1 MTETNGRE
9 ISVALYDRLSTKRQG
24 EVGYAEEG
32 HLHELRERLAKMTP
46 PRRIVEEVP
55 DDPGEKRW
63 MQDRPGV
70 RRLKELARAGEIEEI
85 WAWSWERY
93 GQSPVPEILSLEFNE
108 RGVTMRSLDDGGE
121 GFGGEI
127 LRAVRSV
134 LSGQDMRDRVRKS
147 AMGKRAKARKGHVL
161 GAGAKARYGFRWV
174 HDGKG
179 KVVGYEPHEPEM
191 RTVRRIVGWL
201 AEGRSLY
208 FVQTILE
215 AEQVPAPRG
224 GDRWSRAAAK
234 RIVNEDCYLP
244 HSHEELAG
252 LVAERLMSEEVFA
265 GLDPAAGPFGI
276 VWYGR
281 TRSYY
286 VSTRSKQRRVE
297 QVPRSEWVAIPVP
310 LRGLGPGRAELER
323 ARASVA
329 DNRAT
334 ARVGARDCWEL
345 SRGFLRCGACGRSM
359 SAYRRRKAGGRILY
373 YYRCQP
379 PSAAHACA
387 NRESHRAEHLEYDA
401 VRLFEQYA
409 DRGVLLELYDEA
421 VRKQEEE
428 TGASGALKRRA
439 ALLENRSELEAER
452 RGYLRQNARG
462 VLPDAD
468 LDAMLAEVDEQ
479 REAIDAELAA
489 LEERAAAAQRLWAAR
504 GSLAASYNPVHAEWY
519 EDPDA
524 IQPGEWLT
532 LGAGPE
538 EIRRA
543 YRRYGARFEVD
554 GEGTLT
560 LRLSLGLDGG
570 ALHPELSQ
578 PWMRHPPPSGIRPT
592 FFTSRCA
599 M

>member
-1 MTETNGRE
+1 MTKTDGQE
-9 ISVALYDRLSTKRQG
+9 IPVALYDRLSTKRQG

-32 HLHELRERLAKMTP
+32 HVHELRERLAKMTP

-63 MQDRPGV
+63 MRDRPGV
-70 RRLKELARAGEIEEI
+70 RRLKELAQVGGIEEV

-93 GQSPVPEILSLEFNE
+93 GQSPVPEILSLELSE
-108 RGVTMRSLDDGGE
+108 HGVTMRSLDDGGE

-127 LRAVRSV
+127 VRAVRSV
-134 LSGQDMRDRVRKS
+134 ISGQDMRDRVRKA

-161 GAGAKARYGFRWV
+161 GAGPKPRYGFRLV
-174 HDGKG
+174 RDEKG

-191 RTVRRIVGWL
+191 AVVRRIVGWL

-208 FVQTILE
+208 FVQTALE
-215 AEQVPAPRG
+215 AERVPAPRG
-224 GDRWSRAAAK
+224 GIRWARKTAR
-234 RIVNEDCYLP
+234 RIVTEDAYLP
-244 HSHEELAG
+244 HSRDELAALVEEG
-252 LVAERLMSEEVFA
+252 LLAEEVFRS
-265 GLDPAAGPFGI
+265 LDPAAGPFGI
-276 VWYGR
+276 AWYGR
-281 TRSYY
+281 TRSRY
-286 VSTRSKQRRVE
+286 VSTRSKRRKVE
-297 QVPRSEWVAIPVP
+297 QVPRGEWVAIPVS
-310 LRGLGPGRAELER
+310 LEGSGLER
-323 ARASVA
+323 AKVEAARASVA
-329 DNRAT
+329 DNRAS
-334 ARVGARDCWEL
+334 AQVGDRDCWEL

-359 SAYRRRKAGGRILY
+359 SAYRRRKARGRVLY

-379 PSAAHACA
+379 PSAARACA
-387 NRESHRAEHLEYDA
+387 NRKSHPAEQLEYEA
-401 VRLFEQYA
+401 TRLFEQYA

-439 ALLENRSELEAER
+439 ALVEKRSELEAER

-468 LDAMLAEVDEQ
+468 LVAMLAEVDEQ

-489 LEERAAAAQRLWAAR
+489 VEKRAATAQRLWAAR
-504 GSLAASYNPVHAEWY
+504 SSLAASYSPLHAEWY

-560 LRLSLGLDGG
+560 LRLSLGLDGE
-570 ALHPELSQ
+570 ALHPELS
-578 PWMRHPPPSGIRPT
+578 PL
-592 FFTSRCA
+592 
-599 M
+599 

>member
-1 MTETNGRE
+1 MTETNRQE
-9 ISVALYDRLSTKRQG
+9 IAVALYDRLSTKRQG

-70 RRLKELARAGEIEEI
+70 RRLKELARAGGIEEI

-93 GQSPVPEILSLEFNE
+93 GQSPVPEVLSLELSE
-108 RGVTMRSLDDGGE
+108 HGVTMRSLDDGGE

-127 LRAVRSV
+127 VRAVRSV
-134 LSGQDMRDRVRKS
+134 ISGQDMRDRVRKA

-161 GAGAKARYGFRWV
+161 GTGPKPRYGFRLV
-174 HDGKG
+174 RDGKG
-179 KVVGYEPHEPEM
+179 KAIGYEPHETEM
-191 RTVRRIVGWL
+191 AVVRRIVGWL

-208 FVQTILE
+208 FVQTALE
-215 AEQVPAPRG
+215 AERVPAPHG
-224 GDRWSRAAAK
+224 GVRWARTAAK
-234 RIVNEDCYLP
+234 RIVTGDAYLP
-244 HSHEELAG
+244 HSQDELASLAEEG
-252 LVAERLMSEEVFA
+252 LLAEEVFR
-265 GLDPAAGPFGI
+265 GLNPSAGPFGI

-281 TRSYY
+281 TRSRY
-286 VSTRSKQRRVE
+286 VSTRSKRRKVE
-297 QVPRSEWVAIPVP
+297 QTPRSEWIAIPVS
-310 LRGLGPGRAELER
+310 LEGSGLER
-323 ARASVA
+323 AKVEAARASVA
-329 DNRAT
+329 DNRVSAQ
-334 ARVGARDCWEL
+334 VGDRECWEL
-345 SRGFLRCGACGRSM
+345 SRGFLRCGVCGRSM
-359 SAYRRRKAGGRILY
+359 SAYRRKKARGGALF

-379 PSAAHACA
+379 PSAVHVCA
-387 NRESHRAEHLEYDA
+387 NRKSHPAEQLEYEA
-401 VRLFEQYA
+401 TRLFERYA

-421 VRKQEEE
+421 VRKEE
-428 TGASGALKRRA
+428 TSASGALKRRA
-439 ALLENRSELEAER
+439 ALVENRLELEAER

-479 REAIDAELAA
+479 REAIDVELAA
-489 LEERAAAAQRLWAAR
+489 VEERAAATQRLWAAR
-504 GSLAASYNPVHAEWY
+504 GSLAASYSPVHAEWY

-532 LGAGPE
+532 VGAGAE

-560 LRLSLGLDGG
+560 LRLSLGLDWE
-570 ALHPELSQ
+570 ALHPELS
-578 PWMRHPPPSGIRPT
+578 PR
-592 FFTSRCA
+592 
-599 M
+599 

>member
-1 MTETNGRE
+1 MTGTDGRE
-9 ISVALYDRLSTKRQG
+9 IAVALYDRLSTKRQG

-32 HLHELRERLAKMTP
+32 HMHELRERLKKMTP

-63 MQDRPGV
+63 MHNRPGV
-70 RRLKELARAGEIEEI
+70 RRLKEIARTGGIEEV

-93 GQSPVPEILSLEFNE
+93 GQSPVPEILSLELSE
-108 RGVTMRSLDDGGE
+108 HGVTMRSLDDGGE

-127 LRAVRSV
+127 VRAVRSV
-134 LSGQDMRDRVRKS
+134 ISGQDMRDRVRKS

-161 GAGAKARYGFRWV
+161 GGGPKPRYGFRWV
-174 HDGKG
+174 RNRKG

-191 RTVRRIVGWL
+191 RIVRRIVGWL
-201 AEGRSLY
+201 AEGHSLY
-208 FVQTILE
+208 FVQNMLE
-215 AEQVPAPRG
+215 AEGVPAPLG
-224 GDRWSRAAAK
+224 GDSWTRGAPK

-244 HSHEELAG
+244 HTRDELAA
-252 LVAERLMSEEVFA
+252 LVAEGLMSEEVFA

-276 VWYGR
+276 AWYGR
-281 TRSYY
+281 TRTYY
-286 VSTRSKQRRVE
+286 ASTRSKRRKVE
-297 QVPRSEWVAIPVP
+297 QVPRGEWVAIPVP
-310 LRGLGPGRAELER
+310 LRGLGPGRTELER

-329 DNRAT
+329 DNRAS
-334 ARVGARDCWEL
+334 AQVGDRDCWEL

-359 SAYRRRKAGGRILY
+359 SAYRRRKARGRVLY
-373 YYRCQP
+373 YYRCPP
-379 PSAAHACA
+379 PSAARACA
-387 NRESHRAEHLEYDA
+387 NRKSHPAEQLEYEA
-401 VRLFEQYA
+401 TRLFEQYA
-409 DRGVLLELYDEA
+409 DRGALLELYDEA

-439 ALLENRSELEAER
+439 ALVEKRSELEAER

-489 LEERAAAAQRLWAAR
+489 VEKRAATAQRLWAAR
-504 GSLAASYNPVHAEWY
+504 SSLAASYSPLHAEWY

-560 LRLSLGLDGG
+560 LRLSLGLDGE
-570 ALHPELSQ
+570 ALHPELS
-578 PWMRHPPPSGIRPT
+578 PL
-592 FFTSRCA
+592 
-599 M
+599 